1 MESSKKS
8 FSDLRGTPT
17 GEPRKQS
24 LVMDPIPAQ
33 ILMLKFGQAQKNQ
46 EIQAN
51 GKNWKDLTLTLVKIF
66 SESPVH
72 NTDDWNSLEFDQKI
86 SQLQDLVDRFY
97 DLSFG
102 FGLLSNLLKDFDA
115 PKEKYLKEK
124 EKEIRKKIF
133 REVNEMV
140 EE

>member
-8 FSDLRGTPT
+8 FTDLKGTPT
-17 GEPRKQS
+17 GERHKPM
-24 LVMDPIPAQ
+24 LAVDPIPAQ
-33 ILMLKFGQAQKNQ
+33 ILMLKFDQAQKNQ

-51 GKNWKDLTLTLVKIF
+51 GKNWKDLTLTMLKIF
-66 SESPVH
+66 SESEVH
-72 NTDDWNSLEFDQKI
+72 NSHDWNSLGFDEKI
-86 SQLQDLVDRFY
+86 AQLQDLVDRFY

-102 FGLLSNLLKDFDA
+102 FGLLTNLLKDIDA
-115 PKEKYLKEK
+115 PKEKYLRDK
-124 EKEIRKKIF
+124 EKEIRNKIF